1 MDSKLI
7 APCGMNCNICYAH
20 LRYKDVCSGCAGNAD
35 NLFKY
40 CAKCII
46 RNCEYLKSS
55 NEKFCF
61 SCPAFPCK
69 RLKQLDKRYRTNYR
83 MSMIENL
90 AAIKDKG
97 LEVFLRSEKMKWKC
111 ACGALISCHWRECR
125 VCGKTLT

>member
-20 LRYKDVCSGCAGNAD
+20 LRDKDVCSGCAGNAD
-35 NLFKY
+35 SLFKY
-40 CAKCII
+40 CAKCFI

-55 NEKFCF
+55 GDKFCF
-61 SCPAFPCK
+61 SCPDFPCK
-69 RLKQLDKRYRTNYR
+69 RLKQLDKRYRTKYH

-97 LEVFLRSEKMKWKC
+97 IEAFMRREKMKWKC
-111 ACGALISCHWRECR
+111 ACGALVSCHWRECR